1 MDPNAFEETP
11 KGLFD
16 RPVRSPRESLAR
28 LTVRELVGLLMTPFL
43 YEFTSLRLR
52 VLACTL
58 DDIRMELRRREGL
71 EVGR

>member
-1 MDPNAFEETP
+1 MTKRLPPP

-16 RPVRSPRESLAR
+16 RPARSPRETLAP
-28 LTVRELVGLLMTPFL
+28 LTVRELAGLLMTPFL

-58 DDIRMELRRREGL
+58 DDVRDELRRRECMV
-71 EVGR
+71 EAVS